1 MVSGGEGRP
10 RGPPV
15 LADASGRSAGA
26 GALERLREHAAPSPA
41 E

>member
-1 MVSGGEGRP
+1 MVSGDKGRP

-15 LADASGRSAGA
+15 VADASGRSAGA
-26 GALERLREHAAPSPA
+26 GAIERLREHAAPSLA